1 MTGQDAMRQ
10 EEESTLSAEEAA
22 RTASDRPAEEREK
35 RTPDELRRDIERT
48 RSELGDTVDALA
60 QKADVKAQVS
70 AKADDVKAQ
79 VSTKADDVKAQ
90 VSTKADDVKAQVST
104 KADEL
109 ARTAEQRPIPAIGV
123 ALAVGFILGRL
134 LRRR

>member
-1 MTGQDAMRQ
+1 MTGQDATRQ
-10 EEESTLSAEEAA
+10 EGESTLAAEEAA
-22 RTASDRPAEEREK
+22 RTASDRPADERKK
-35 RTPDELRRDIERT
+35 RSPDELRRDIERT
-48 RSELGDTVDALA
+48 RSELGETVDALA

-70 AKADDVKAQ
+70 A
-79 VSTKADDVKAQ
+79 
-90 VSTKADDVKAQVST
+90 KADDVKAQVST

>member
-1 MTGQDAMRQ
+1 MTGQDATRQ
-10 EEESTLSAEEAA
+10 EGESTLAGEEAA
-22 RTASDRPAEEREK
+22 RTASDRPADEREK
-35 RTPDELRRDIERT
+35 RTPDELRHDIERT

-90 VSTKADDVKAQVST
+90 VSTKAD
-104 KADEL
+104 EL
-109 ARTAEQRPIPAIGV
+109 ARTAGQRPIPTIGV

>member
-1 MTGQDAMRQ
+1 MTGQDATRQ
-10 EEESTLSAEEAA
+10 EGESTPAAEEAA
-22 RTASDRPAEEREK
+22 RTPSDRPADEREK
-35 RTPDELRRDIERT
+35 RDPDELRRDIEQT

-79 VSTKADDVKAQ
+79 VSAKADDVKSQ
-90 VSTKADDVKAQVST
+90 VSA

-109 ARTAEQRPIPAIGV
+109 TRTAEQRPIPAIGA

>member
-1 MTGQDAMRQ
+1 MTGQDATRQ
-10 EEESTLSAEEAA
+10 EGESTPAAEEAA
-22 RTASDRPAEEREK
+22 RTPSDRPADEREK
-35 RTPDELRRDIERT
+35 RDPDELRRDIEQT

-70 AKADDVKAQ
+70 AKADDVKSQ
-79 VSTKADDVKAQ
+79 VSA
-90 VSTKADDVKAQVST
+90 

-109 ARTAEQRPIPAIGV
+109 TRTAEQRPIPAIGA